1 MKTAVYRQNQ
11 KALRP
16 LPFPN
21 APSRRQI
28 LNKLLD
34 ILLVAASGAGIG
46 AMLLLWLALA

>member
-11 KALRP
+11 RPIRP

-21 APSRRQI
+21 APSRRQV

-34 ILLVAASGAGIG
+34 TLLIAASGAGIG
-46 AMLLLWLALA
+46 AMLLLWLVLV

>member
-21 APSRRQI
+21 APSRRQVLNRI
-28 LNKLLD
+28 LD
-34 ILLVAASGAGIG
+34 VLLVAASGAGIG
-46 AMLLLWLALA
+46 AMLLLFLVLA

>member
-21 APSRRQI
+21 AASRRQVF
-28 LNKLLD
+28 NRVLD
-34 ILLVAASGAGIG
+34 VLLVAASGAGIG
-46 AMLLLWLALA
+46 AMLLLFLVLA